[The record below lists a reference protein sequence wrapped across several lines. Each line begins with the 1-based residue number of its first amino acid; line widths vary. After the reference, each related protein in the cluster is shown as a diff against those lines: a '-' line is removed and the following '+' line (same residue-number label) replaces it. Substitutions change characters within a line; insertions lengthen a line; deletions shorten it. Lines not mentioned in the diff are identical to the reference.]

1 MRELRDAIDDIRYG
15 VGVFMSEQ
23 EALELWAS
31 GKLSAADMVN
41 KYKNGDVRRYS
52 EGGVANYTGLAMLH
66 GRQNA
71 PETIFNAK
79 DSAKLYEMIHSTPNL
94 MADMVNKAVKISGL
108 NPTSASANTVINNTV
123 NVDKVVTDS
132 PQDFTQQLNKYFRTK
147 LTESYTSK

>member
-1 MRELRDAIDDIRYG
+1 MNDIRYG
-15 VGVFMSEQ
+15 VGVIMSEQ

-52 EGGVANYTGLAMLH
+52 EGGVADYTGIAMLH

-79 DSAKLYEMIHSTPNL
+79 DSAKLYEMVHSTPNL
-94 MADMVNKAVKISGL
+94 MADMVNKAVKISNV
-108 NPTSASANTVINNTV
+108 NPTTSANTVINNTV

-132 PQDFTQQLNKYFRTK
+132 PKDFTNQVDKYFRTK
-147 LTESYTSK
+147 LTESYTQR